1 MAAQPETPQS
11 DKSPA
16 RTRPI
21 ELLTENGFIILRPW
35 EIDGV
40 PPPVTGKY
48 SFLVR
53 SPHEERERQVLVEVA
68 DRVVTQIERYSRGR
82 IVLCSSFWV
91 CCAERHLATYVW
103 ENDDYPPDG
112 KLNVDQL
119 TPEDLD
125 QATRWGTTGSLLT

>member
-1 MAAQPETPQS
+1 LGTG
-11 DKSPA
+11 
-16 RTRPI
+16 
-21 ELLTENGFIILRPW
+21 NGFSIIRPW
-35 EIDGV
+35 EIDRV
-40 PPPVTGKY
+40 PPPMSGDFP
-48 SFLVR
+48 FLVR
-53 SPHEERERQVLVEVA
+53 NPENVERVVAVEIAADAVVQVEVLT
-68 DRVVTQIERYSRGR
+68 RLR
-82 IVLCSSFWV
+82 ILLSSSFWI